1 MEYSGLIQKYKVNR
15 PLSEEE
21 RKDQLKQ
28 KQKLDVEPHY
38 LFAVIKSNS
47 SYLELADKYYG
58 WRGWL
63 SSGTLIVIAIC
74 IGAIA
79 MFAISLVFSWDR
91 VHSKNPAGAIGV
103 FVFMFAVLLG
113 LILFGTWA
121 LRKESFFLTHFPA
134 RLNRKTRTI
143 HLFRPDRSGTI
154 LTVPW
159 DDVHFNLAPGQTLGY
174 WDIRGHLLDSDRATV
189 KESFSLGTP
198 WGEKEALKQ
207 HWEFIRRYMENGPQ
221 QLLPL
226 IPMYLPIANTKER
239 AAFGLQRLLLLF
251 PSSIA
256 ARTLLLPIFLFCA
269 AGRIFANATSKIPEW
284 PADIEASCQIEPG
297 DPFERDERQNKPNRL
312 GWLS

>member
-47 SYLELADKYYG
+47 TYLELVDKYYG

-63 SSGTLIVIAIC
+63 SAGTLITNGVCVWAIWLLGYGTIADLPKTPEESRLS
-74 IGAIA
+74 AIL
-79 MFAISLVFSWDR
+79 FVSLV
-91 VHSKNPAGAIGV
+91 I
-103 FVFMFAVLLG
+103 VLMGG
-113 LILFGTWA
+113 LIWFGTWA

-154 LTVPW
+154 LSVPW
-159 DDVHFNLAPGQTLGY
+159 EDVHFNLAPGQTLGY
-174 WDIRGHLLDSDRATV
+174 WDVRGHVLDGDRITV

-198 WGEKEALKQ
+198 WAEKEALKQ

-226 IPMYLPIANTKER
+226 IPMCLPIANTKER

-251 PSSIA
+251 PGSIA
-256 ARTLLLPIFLFCA
+256 ARTILLPIFLFCA
-269 AGRIFANATSKIPEW
+269 AGRIFANATSKIPQW
-284 PADIEASCQIEPG
+284 PAYIEASCQIEPG
-297 DPFERDERQNKPNRL
+297 DPFERDERQNTPNRL
-312 GWLS
+312 VWLR